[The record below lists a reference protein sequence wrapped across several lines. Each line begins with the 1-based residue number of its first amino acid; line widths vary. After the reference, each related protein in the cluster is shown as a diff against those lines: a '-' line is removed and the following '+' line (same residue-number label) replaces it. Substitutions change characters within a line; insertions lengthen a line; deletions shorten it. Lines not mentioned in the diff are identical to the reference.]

1 VSYGYRDEQRR
12 ATRVEIKRDRCFWRV
27 VLITELIGDGQP
39 VDFGLH
45 TSRSVAEDLAGKMR
59 ALFLCAEP
67 PEGLPE
73 EVRIRDDIATCERE
87 LALYDQ
93 TWREWGQFFDA
104 EERAEIAGDEQ
115 QVVEHLVAANRALRE
130 IVTGAQP

>member
-93 TWREWGQFFDA
+93 TCA
-104 EERAEIAGDEQ
+104 S
-115 QVVEHLVAANRALRE
+115 
-130 IVTGAQP
+130 GASSSTPRSAPRLPATSSRSSSTWSPRTARCAKS